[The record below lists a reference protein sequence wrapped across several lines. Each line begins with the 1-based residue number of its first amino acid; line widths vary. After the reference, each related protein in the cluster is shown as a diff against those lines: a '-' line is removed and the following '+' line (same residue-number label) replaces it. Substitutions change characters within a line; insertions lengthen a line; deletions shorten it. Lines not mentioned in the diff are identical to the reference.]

1 MIRVGVVRGGTS
13 SEYDTSLAGGA
24 FVLRNLPRDKYQPV
38 DIFVDQEGAW
48 HIGGL
53 PMTHEALQH
62 KVDVVWNALH
72 GFYGEDGKVQQLLE
86 NLSIPYIGTTPYVA
100 AMTMHK
106 KLLNDSFNDM
116 GLKVQPG
123 VYVQWIGKGPHHVF
137 KVIEVNRET
146 PNWSFRGERILDE
159 TSKEVMGFHR
169 EAGKRYWRRH
179 G

>member
-1 MIRVGVVRGGTS
+1 MSRSFITC
-13 SEYDTSLAGGA
+13 
-24 FVLRNLPRDKYQPV
+24 LRDAERFFQE
-38 DIFVDQEGAW
+38 DQRSKARKRLE
-48 HIGGL
+48 
-53 PMTHEALQH
+53 EALRE
-62 KVDVVWNALH
+62 LSRPM
-72 GFYGEDGKVQQLLE
+72 QLLP
-86 NLSIPYIGTTPYVA
+86 SW
-100 AMTMHK
+100 
-106 KLLNDSFNDM
+106 
-116 GLKVQPG
+116 VQPG